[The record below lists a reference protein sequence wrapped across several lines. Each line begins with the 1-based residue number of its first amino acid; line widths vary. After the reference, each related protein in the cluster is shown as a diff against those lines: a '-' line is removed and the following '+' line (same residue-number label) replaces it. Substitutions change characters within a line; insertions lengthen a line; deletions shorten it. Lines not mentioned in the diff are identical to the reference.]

1 MKMDKR
7 ILIVSAC
14 LILVSGF
21 LYLLG
26 ANILLGSSTQEAGTQ
41 SATAKKQT
49 SSEEERPAVE
59 IPPDKQQ
66 LIGVKKAE
74 AAVKSMEKVVRTV
87 GRIEYDETKLVTVN
101 SKVEGW
107 IEKLYVNYTGRY
119 VKEGEPLAEIYSPE
133 LFATQLEYLNLLKWK
148 QEKTHRFQ
156 RNLEFRWGDRYGTTG
171 QMITFDLE
179 AMIQVAQQRMKFW
192 DITEDQIK
200 ELEAEGKPKMTFT
213 LRSPVGGFVIQKPA
227 VQGKRFEVGEKLFDL
242 ADLSNLWVI
251 SDIYVYEL
259 SLIKVG
265 QPAKISLSFL
275 PGKEFT
281 SKVDYI
287 YPLLAGETRTAKVR
301 FIIPNAGGQLKPQM
315 FTNVEIKID
324 LGKRLVI
331 PEDAVIDTG
340 TRKVVYVDKGEG
352 YLEPREVM
360 LGLQGEGV
368 VEVTKGLKAGEKVAA
383 AANFLIDSEAKLK
396 GIVQ

>member
-1 MKMDKR
+1 MKKR
-7 ILIVSAC
+7 YLVLVGCLLFLFGLFFLSPKGYISYSAQTGTPAGEGVSK
-14 LILVSGF
+14 VTS
-21 LYLLG
+21 
-26 ANILLGSSTQEAGTQ
+26 EP
-41 SATAKKQT
+41 AK
-49 SSEEERPAVE
+49 EERPAVE
-59 IPPDKQQ
+59 IPPEKQQ
-66 LIGVKKAE
+66 LIGVKKVE
-74 AAVKSMEKVVRTV
+74 ATVRPLEKVIRTI

-107 IEKLYVNYTGRY
+107 IEKLYVDYTGRY
-119 VKEGEPLAEIYSPE
+119 VKKGEPLAEIYSPE

-148 QEKTHRFQ
+148 QDKSHRFQ

-200 ELEAEGKPKMTFT
+200 ELEIEGKPKMTFT
-213 LRSPVGGFVIQKPA
+213 LRSPAGGFVIQKPA
-227 VQGKRFEVGEKLFDL
+227 IQGKRFEVGEKLFDL

-301 FIIPNAGGQLKPQM
+301 FIIPNPGGQLKPQM

-352 YLEPREVM
+352 YFEPREVV

-368 VEVTKGLKAGEKVAA
+368 VEVTKGLRAGEKVAA

-396 GIVQ
+396 GVVQ

>member
-1 MKMDKR
+1 MKKR
-7 ILIVSAC
+7 H
-14 LILVSGF
+14 LILVGCLLLLFGLFILSPKGYVSYSGQTETPVREE
-21 LYLLG
+21 G
-26 ANILLGSSTQEAGTQ
+26 PKKASESTKDEHA
-41 SATAKKQT
+41 
-49 SSEEERPAVE
+49 AVE
-59 IPPDKQQ
+59 IPSDKQQ
-66 LIGVKKAE
+66 LIGVKKVE
-74 AAVKSMEKVVRTV
+74 ATVRTLEKVIRTI

-107 IEKLYVNYTGRY
+107 IERLHADYTGRY
-119 VKEGEPLAEIYSPE
+119 VKKGEPLAEIYSPE
-133 LFATQLEYLNLLKWK
+133 LFATQLEYLNLLEWRH
-148 QEKTHRFQ
+148 EKAHRFQ

-213 LRSPVGGFVIQKPA
+213 LHSPVSGYVIQKPA
-227 VQGKRFEVGEKLFDL
+227 VRGKRFEAGEKLFDL
-242 ADLSNLWVI
+242 ADLSTLWVI

-259 SLIKVG
+259 PLVKVG
-265 QPAKISLSFL
+265 QPAKIGLSFL

-281 SKVDYI
+281 SKIDYI

-301 FIIPNAGGQLKPQM
+301 FIISNPGGQLKPQM

-340 TRKVVYVDKGEG
+340 TRKVVYVDKEEG
-352 YLEPREVM
+352 YLEPREVT

-368 VEVTKGLKAGEKVAA
+368 VEVTRGLQTGEKVAA

-396 GIVQ
+396 GVVQ

>member
-1 MKMDKR
+1 MKK
-7 ILIVSAC
+7 
-14 LILVSGF
+14 
-21 LYLLG
+21 
-26 ANILLGSSTQEAGTQ
+26 
-41 SATAKKQT
+41 
-49 SSEEERPAVE
+49 
-59 IPPDKQQ
+59 
-66 LIGVKKAE
+66 
-74 AAVKSMEKVVRTV
+74 
-87 GRIEYDETKLVTVN
+87 
-101 SKVEGW
+101 
-107 IEKLYVNYTGRY
+107 
-119 VKEGEPLAEIYSPE
+119 GEPLAEIYSPE
-133 LFATQLEYLNLLKWK
+133 LFSTQLEYLNLLQWK
-148 QEKTHRFQ
+148 NEKAHRFQ

-171 QMITFDLE
+171 QMITFDID

-192 DITEDQIK
+192 DITEEQIN

-213 LRSPVGGFVIQKPA
+213 LRSPVTGFVIQKPA
-227 VQGKRFEVGEKLFDL
+227 IQGKRFEVGETLFDL

-259 SLIKVG
+259 PLVKVG
-265 QPAKISLSFL
+265 HPAKISLSFL

-281 SKVDYI
+281 SKIDYI

-301 FIIPNAGGQLKPQM
+301 FIIPNPGGQLKPQM

-324 LGKRLVI
+324 LGKRLGI

-352 YLEPREVM
+352 YFEPRDVT

-368 VEVTKGLKAGEKVAA
+368 VEVTKGLQAGEKVAA

-396 GIVQ
+396 GVVQ

>member
-1 MKMDKR
+1 MKKR
-7 ILIVSAC
+7 H
-14 LILVSGF
+14 LILVGCLLLLFGLFILSPKGYVSYSGQTETPVREE
-21 LYLLG
+21 G
-26 ANILLGSSTQEAGTQ
+26 PKKASESTKDEHA
-41 SATAKKQT
+41 
-49 SSEEERPAVE
+49 AVE
-59 IPPDKQQ
+59 IPSDKQQ
-66 LIGVKKAE
+66 LIGVKKVE
-74 AAVKSMEKVVRTV
+74 ATVRTLEKVIRTI

-107 IEKLYVNYTGRY
+107 IERLHADYTGRY
-119 VKEGEPLAEIYSPE
+119 VKKGEPLADIYSPE
-133 LFATQLEYLNLLKWK
+133 LFATQLEYPNLLKWRT
-148 QEKTHRFQ
+148 EKAHRFQ

-192 DITEDQIK
+192 DITEGQIK

-213 LRSPVGGFVIQKPA
+213 LHSPVSGYVIQKPA
-227 VQGKRFEVGEKLFDL
+227 VRGKRFEAGEKLFDL
-242 ADLSNLWVI
+242 ADLSTLWVI

-259 SLIKVG
+259 PLVKVG
-265 QPAKISLSFL
+265 QPAKIGLSFL

-281 SKVDYI
+281 SKIDYI

-301 FIIPNAGGQLKPQM
+301 FIISNPGGQLKPQM

-340 TRKVVYVDKGEG
+340 TRKVVYVDKEEG
-352 YLEPREVM
+352 YLEPREVT

-368 VEVTKGLKAGEKVAA
+368 VEVTRGLQTGEKVAA

-396 GIVQ
+396 GVVQ